1 MGLLRTGV
9 EHPAKEVLSLPHFWA
24 HISFKEGRLA
34 ELFALPE
41 HGLSR
46 PGEPPCVAAMA
57 GESQAKAPSGGLRVV
72 TDTLLHF
79 SRSPDI
85 VQY

>member
-9 EHPAKEVLSLPHFWA
+9 EQLTKEVLALPHLWA

-34 ELFALPE
+34 ELSALPE

-79 SRSPDI
+79 GRSPDT
-85 VQY
+85 V